1 MLEAAERAKS
11 LAETYL
17 DPVQFDDGSKVRF
30 SMLVALLEGIASL
43 KLWPKRYPSM
53 GDEDRFGWGVDD
65 ADRLREALDQ
75 VASGHELLEPWV
87 IHARYIHSVV
97 DTAVRLE
104 LRYGRK
110 PGTPIVGIII
120 GDTPNSKRDEIKDR
134 FSRGDLNILCMSDAG
149 AEGIN
154 LQRSNRIVLLDVPV
168 SPGRIEQITGRV
180 HRLGSARAAQVTL
193 LLPPEY
199 FGTRVFEALRKA
211 ASNVFKQAAG
221 SKIPSPP
228 ASGAEDDPY
237 YVRELADYEARLLT
251 AVAEASGAIR
261 GEENRGALEQV
272 VSQPELPNKEPNT
285 EPIESVL
292 KTGFDLIEE
301 QRQRFQDE
309 KVATLS
315 DFMPEIGDLVDALV
329 KFEGAKTEPA
339 SDNFHVPI
347 GLIEDRAKPEE
358 YGDLVTRKEPFHVL
372 QVNKQNFWYGPQR
385 FLPSDVPRK
394 EGFQWLGVVGNRL
407 ISELLRGW
415 RQEKATLTDEQRFEP
430 QIWISN
436 GVPKGK
442 VLAFCGIA
450 NEYKADGMAAAS
462 SGERSLH
469 VLLGF
474 ADYAAEPAVFHWRP
488 FYAKGASVPR
498 ARRKQGH
505 LVG

>member
-1 MLEAAERAKS
+1 M
-11 LAETYL
+11 
-17 DPVQFDDGSKVRF
+17 
-30 SMLVALLEGIASL
+30 
-43 KLWPKRYPSM
+43 
-53 GDEDRFGWGVDD
+53 
-65 ADRLREALDQ
+65 
-75 VASGHELLEPWV
+75 
-87 IHARYIHSVV
+87 
-97 DTAVRLE
+97 
-104 LRYGRK
+104 
-110 PGTPIVGIII
+110 
-120 GDTPNSKRDEIKDR
+120 
-134 FSRGDLNILCMSDAG
+134 
-149 AEGIN
+149 
-154 LQRSNRIVLLDVPV
+154 PV

-180 HRLGSARAAQVTL
+180 HRLGSDKAAQVTL

-285 EPIESVL
+285 APIENVL

-315 DFMPEIGDLVDALV
+315 DLMPEIGDLVDALV

-339 SDNFHVPI
+339 SDSFHVPI
-347 GLIEDRAKPEE
+347 GLIEDRAKPEK

-407 ISELLRGW
+407 ISELLLGW
-415 RQEKATLTDEQRFEP
+415 CPENATLTDEQRFDT

-442 VLAFCGIA
+442 ALAFCGIA

-462 SGERSLH
+462 PAERSLH

-474 ADYAAEPAVFHWRP
+474 ADYAAQPALFHWRP

-498 ARRKQGH
+498 AHVSKDTWLVEILPAMDERWAARLIRRVTGLEDGYTARITDSKDHRAFATHARESVVKEILDEDDGSKSWKLQKDPVKVWLDANVPDWWAGGTK
-505 LVG
+505 LACKPKFFLIALGEQ